1 MNLALGP
8 VLLVAAS
15 LLLGGLLSLTML
27 GLLLLSRRPRSPAS
41 SSRHA
46 AWRELSWREQP
57 IVDPGQDGTAIVAPE
72 R

>member
-15 LLLGGLLSLTML
+15 LLLGGLMALTML
-27 GLLLLSRRPRSPAS
+27 GLLLLISRRSRPSVAS
-41 SSRHA
+41 SEDA
-46 AWRELSWREQP
+46 AWREEPL
-57 IVDPGQDGTAIVAPE
+57 IDPVQDGTVVAAPE